1 LPPGDLPNGY
11 LRLAPDLVVEVVSPS
26 DTASEL
32 QSKVCTW
39 LDAECRLV
47 WVVHPATRSVTVYRS
62 RDDVRVLGEA
72 DVLEGSPVFDGFSA
86 EVRDLF
92 R

>member
-1 LPPGDLPNGY
+1 MGY

-26 DTASEL
+26 DSASEL
-32 QSKVCTW
+32 QGKVFAW
-39 LDAECRLV
+39 LDAGCRLV
-47 WVVHPATRSVTVYRS
+47 WIVYPATRSVTVYRS
-62 RDDVRVLGEA
+62 RENVRVLREEA
-72 DVLEGSPVFDGFSA
+72 VLDGGPVFDGFSA